1 MDRVLGGLTGLED
14 SLKGCIELLIERSVE
29 IIDPTAEEQPSIAF
43 SVYAHPAPP
52 FEHTLIVPYSLALPS
67 PDAAEK
73 ATQLPAA
80 ILEVLKCWSDAIE
93 AKLDYEVSSNGW
105 TASGRPPGWR
115 LQPQNRPK
123 ERADREA
130 DSGKLSLYLD
140 SLPDNERRS
149 VKIRDA
155 AEKFGR
161 STGYIQSLN
170 AWTLEMNRRAASA
183 APRKPRFISNP
194 KLDQVAVCKDPQLEQ
209 LLRDHQA
216 DHEPSPLEDDP
227 VSPRTG
233 RYRGVRGV
241 RS

>member
-1 MDRVLGGLTGLED
+1 MHPASLFGYAYREGATNVIRSLAGTKYTLEMVTEQFQTIDQRCRENKLAFDKSPTTAGDKEWAYLSRGSANILRQIGDAGSFFAADCVDRVLGGLTGLED

-130 DSGKLSLYLD
+130 DFRK
-140 SLPDNERRS
+140 
-149 VKIRDA
+149 A
-155 AEKFGR
+155 
-161 STGYIQSLN
+161 QSLSRFPFRTMN
-170 AWTLEMNRRAASA
+170 ADR
-183 APRKPRFISNP
+183 
-194 KLDQVAVCKDPQLEQ
+194 
-209 LLRDHQA
+209 
-216 DHEPSPLEDDP
+216 
-227 VSPRTG
+227 
-233 RYRGVRGV
+233 
-241 RS
+241 